1 MNRVTDSRNASF
13 LNLALTCRVIEFQHA
28 MALRMLD
35 AGMTEFRVMDAVS
48 TDAAAAAD
56 GTVEVLI
63 AAPRGEDSCRF
74 ADLLAATDGGGYRC
88 KHADTLKEALSLL
101 GSGRFSIAFVGVSL
115 DDGEGISLIRAA
127 GGRLCPTPMVLLAD
141 AATSE
146 TEQAGLAA
154 GAVDVVERGDLSAS
168 MLRRVIRY
176 AQFNHDTTRRLIVE
190 QQRYRD
196 LAANASAASG
206 EKTKFLAHMSH
217 ELRTPLNAIL
227 GFSDVIRNEMFGK
240 IEGTAADR
248 YIEYIGDIHESSQH
262 LLSLI
267 NDLLDLSKIEASRFE
282 IAPVEIGL
290 GSLVDEVKRMLQELA
305 RSKKIDLTVDLPS
318 DGMEIYADRRLMV
331 QAIVNIVANA
341 IKFTPN
347 GGSVAITAR
356 RQGQSAVIAI
366 SDTGCGIAPEDL
378 ATVMQPFRQAGPL
391 ETRPEGGT
399 GLGLPLARSI
409 MELHQGG
416 LEIESEPGRG
426 TAVSIWLPC
435 NVRLLSAA
443 AG

>member
-1 MNRVTDSRNASF
+1 
-13 LNLALTCRVIEFQHA
+13 
-28 MALRMLD
+28 
-35 AGMTEFRVMDAVS
+35 MTEIRVMDAAS
-48 TDAAAAAD
+48 PEAATAD
-56 GTVEVLI
+56 GETVEVLI
-63 AAPRGEDSCRF
+63 AAPGGEETSRF
-74 ADLLAATDGGGYRC
+74 EDLLAAIEGGGFRC
-88 KHADTLKEALSLL
+88 QHAETLKEALRLL
-101 GSGRFSIAFVGVSL
+101 GSGRFGIAFVGESL
-115 DDGEGISLIRAA
+115 DAGTGISLIRAA
-127 GGRLCPTPMVLLAD
+127 GGRLCPTPMVLLSAN
-141 AATSE
+141 ASAE
-146 TEQAGLAA
+146 TEQAGLSA
-154 GAVDVVERGDLSAS
+154 GAVDIVEHRDLTAS

-206 EKTKFLAHMSH
+206 EKTMFLAHMSH

-227 GFSDVIRNEMFGK
+227 GFSDVIRHEMFGK
-240 IEGTAADR
+240 IEGAAADR
-248 YIEYIGDIHESSQH
+248 YIEYIRDIHESSQH

-267 NDLLDLSKIEASRFE
+267 NDLLDLSKIEAGRFE

-290 GSLVDEVKRMLQELA
+290 GNLVGEVKRMLQELA
-305 RSKKIDLTVDLPS
+305 RSKEIDLTVDLPS

-331 QAIVNIVANA
+331 QAIVNVVANA
-341 IKFTPN
+341 IKFTPK
-347 GGSVAITAR
+347 GGSVSIAAQ
-356 RQGQSAVIAI
+356 RQGQNAVIAI

-378 ATVMQPFRQAGPL
+378 AGVMQPFRQAGPL

-426 TAVSIWLPC
+426 TQVSIWLPC

>member
-1 MNRVTDSRNASF
+1 MT
-13 LNLALTCRVIEFQHA
+13 VI
-28 MALRMLD
+28 
-35 AGMTEFRVMDAVS
+35 RVMDAAS
-48 TDAAAAAD
+48 PEAATAD
-56 GTVEVLI
+56 GETVEVLI
-63 AAPRGEDSCRF
+63 AAPGGEETSRF
-74 ADLLAATDGGGYRC
+74 EDLLAAIEGGGFRC
-88 KHADTLKEALSLL
+88 QHAATLKEALSLL
-101 GSGRFSIAFVGVSL
+101 GSGRFGIAFVGESL
-115 DDGEGISLIRAA
+115 DAGTGISLIRAA
-127 GGRLCPTPMVLLAD
+127 GGRLCPTPMVLLSAN
-141 AATSE
+141 ASAE
-146 TEQAGLAA
+146 TEQAGLSA
-154 GAVDVVERGDLSAS
+154 GAVDIVEHRDLTAS

-227 GFSDVIRNEMFGK
+227 GFSDVIRHEMFGK
-240 IEGTAADR
+240 IEGAAADR
-248 YIEYIGDIHESSQH
+248 YIEYIRDIHESSQH

-267 NDLLDLSKIEASRFE
+267 NDLLDLSKIEAGRFE

-290 GSLVDEVKRMLQELA
+290 GNLVDEVKRMLQELA
-305 RSKKIDLTVDLPS
+305 RSKEIDLTVDLPS

-331 QAIVNIVANA
+331 QAIVNVVANA
-341 IKFTPN
+341 IKFTPK
-347 GGSVAITAR
+347 GGSVSIAAQ
-356 RQGQSAVIAI
+356 RQGQNAVIAI

-378 ATVMQPFRQAGPL
+378 AGVMQPFRQAGPL

-426 TAVSIWLPC
+426 TQVSIWLPC